1 MNTNFVLVIVLNAL
15 HDFQSPE
22 NPMSIVTGL
31 QKELRQRKLNNLPK
45 MTLQVSNRAWIS
57 DSGSLALK

>member
-15 HDFQSPE
+15 RDFQSPE

-31 QKELRQRKLNNLPK
+31 QKKLRQRKLSNLPK
-45 MTLQVSNRAWIS
+45 MTLQVPNRAWIS
-57 DSGSLALK
+57 DSGSLPLK